1 MIPVPPRG
9 QEAALAVLL
18 LPEALERFSLRTQ
31 AEDLLRAQ
39 GVVAVDPP
47 RLSYAATARLAE
59 LGGELL
65 ASRQG
70 HRRLRALRRAGRPRV
85 VIMFKPAQYLL
96 ARALVAHAD
105 QPVQLWYWRAGDL
118 ATGDV
123 PSDAPRERLD
133 TLDDLAAQRATLVIV
148 QSEDHAGIQRTG
160 GRAAVVV
167 PGAPGGAGPR
177 EIRAL
182 DDPLWRSLGQTGVDV
197 RVTR

>member
-47 RLSYAATARLAE
+47 RLSYAATARLPE
-59 LGGELL
+59 LAGELL

-70 HRRLRALRRAGRPRV
+70 HRLLRALRRAGRPRV

-96 ARALVAHAD
+96 ARA
-105 QPVQLWYWRAGDL
+105 PL
-118 ATGDV
+118 A
-123 PSDAPRERLD
+123 PHRP
-133 TLDDLAAQRATLVIV
+133 
-148 QSEDHAGIQRTG
+148 
-160 GRAAVVV
+160 
-167 PGAPGGAGPR
+167 PGH
-177 EIRAL
+177 
-182 DDPLWRSLGQTGVDV
+182 PLYSRG
-197 RVTR
+197 

>member
-9 QEAALAVLL
+9 QEAELAVLL
-18 LPEALERFSLRTQ
+18 LPEALERFSLRSQ

-47 RLSYAATARLAE
+47 RLSYAATARLPE
-59 LGGELL
+59 LAGELL

-70 HRRLRALRRAGRPRV
+70 HRLLRALRRAGRPRV
-85 VIMFKPAQYLL
+85 VIMFKPVQYLL
-96 ARALVAHAD
+96 ARALVAHAGE
-105 QPVQLWYWRAGDL
+105 PVELWYWRAGDP
-118 ATGDV
+118 ATGEV
-123 PSDAPRERLD
+123 PRTDQRERLD
-133 TLDDLAAQRATLVIV
+133 TLDDLAAERATLAIV
-148 QSEDHAGIQRTG
+148 ESEEQARIERAG

-167 PGAPGGAGPR
+167 PCVPGGAGAR

-182 DDPLWRSLGQTGVDV
+182 DDPVWQSLGQTGVDL